1 MTAFIVW
8 NHFDFSLIKTL
19 NSQNGE
25 VQTFELLHKAN
36 QILLDYFCETVNIET
51 ILIGYWTLVFIY
63 NLGYF

>member
-36 QILLDYFCETVNIET
+36 QILLDYFCETVNIGT
-51 ILIGYWTLVFIY
+51 MLIGH
-63 NLGYF
+63 